1 VDTSNNTDQKILQ
14 IPIEDIVPNRF
25 QPRLAFDDSSL
36 QELSDSIKE
45 HGIIQPL
52 VLRRVADKY
61 EIIAGERRYRAAKM
75 AGLTSVPAILSTMS
89 DNESAEVAI
98 VENVQR
104 KDLTAIEEAKSYKAL
119 LDKGYISEE
128 ELAHRMGLSQSAISN
143 KLRLLT
149 LDESVQQAILDN
161 KISERH
167 GRSLL
172 KIKDNNEQKK
182 MLQRIINERLTV
194 KQLENEIKKIYKDDV
209 PVVSET
215 NIDEIKNH
223 ATDIKPIQTE
233 ELMDVTEETPN
244 KPLPPEKMP
253 NKFFNFLEDYSAN
266 MDTTEDNNINIFNVE
281 PEEENKEEEKQPTE
295 EIEMLDDIIPVEKE
309 EDDNSFLIELREL
322 VKKNPQA
329 TFSQTDLGNKYEVKI
344 TFPKENN

>member
-1 VDTSNNTDQKILQ
+1 
-14 IPIEDIVPNRF
+14 
-25 QPRLAFDDSSL
+25 
-36 QELSDSIKE
+36 
-45 HGIIQPL
+45 
-52 VLRRVADKY
+52 
-61 EIIAGERRYRAAKM
+61 
-75 AGLTSVPAILSTMS
+75 MS

-128 ELAHRMGLSQSAISN
+128 ELARRMGLSQSAISN

-149 LDESVQQAILDN
+149 LDETVQQAILDN

-194 KQLENEIKKIYKDDV
+194 KQLENEIKKIYGNDV
-209 PVVSET
+209 PIVNET
-215 NIDEIKNH
+215 DINRIKNN
-223 ATDIKPIQTE
+223 ATDIKPIESE
-233 ELMDVTEETPN
+233 ELIDNAEQTPI

-266 MDTTEDNNINIFNVE
+266 MDTTEDKNTDINIFNVE
-281 PEEENKEEEKQPTE
+281 PEKVEEPVEESLEEQEDKQPTD
-295 EIEMLDDIIPVEKE
+295 EIEMLDDIIPVEEEKE
-309 EDDNSFLIELREL
+309 DNSFLINLREM

-329 TFSQTDLGNKYEVKI
+329 SFSQTDLGNKYEIKI
-344 TFPKENN
+344 TFPKEND